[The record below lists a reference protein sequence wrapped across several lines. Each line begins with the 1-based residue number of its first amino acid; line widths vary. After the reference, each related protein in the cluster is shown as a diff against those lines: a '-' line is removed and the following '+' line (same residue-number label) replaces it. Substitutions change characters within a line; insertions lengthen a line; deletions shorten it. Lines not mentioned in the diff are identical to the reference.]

1 MAVLAVEGR
10 VAVREPEPADA
21 RAFLQL
27 VRAST
32 RLHRPWV
39 YPPRTVEAFDAYLAR
54 NARPDFQACVLVRR
68 ADGAL
73 LGMANLSQLVG
84 EPLKSAYLGFNAF
97 APHAGQGYM
106 TEGVDAVLRVAFR
119 SLGLHRVEANV
130 QPANVP
136 SRALLTRLE
145 FRCEGFSPRYLK
157 VGGRWRDHERWAI
170 LAEEWVA
177 GEGGWRLPGAERR
190 TPQLFPGRIGQ
201 TKQIRVAVTCDELS
215 SALVRTYGG
224 HSSEPFA

>member
-1 MAVLAVEGR
+1 MAVRAVEER
-10 VAVREPEPADA
+10 IAVREPEPADA
-21 RAFLQL
+21 LEFLQL

-54 NARPDFQACVLVRR
+54 NARPDFQACLVARR
-68 ADGAL
+68 SDGAL
-73 LGMANLSQLVG
+73 VGMANLSQIVG

-97 APHAGQGYM
+97 SPHRGQGYM

-130 QPANVP
+130 QPDNAP
-136 SRALLTRLE
+136 SRALLTRLQ

-177 GEGGWRLPGAERR
+177 QRRRLAH
-190 TPQLFPGRIGQ
+190 PGR
-201 TKQIRVAVTCDELS
+201 
-215 SALVRTYGG
+215 
-224 HSSEPFA
+224 

>member
-1 MAVLAVEGR
+1 MAVLAVEER
-10 VAVREPEPADA
+10 IAVREPEPADA
-21 RAFLQL
+21 LEFLQL

-54 NARPDFQACVLVRR
+54 NARPDFQACLVARR
-68 ADGAL
+68 SDGAL
-73 LGMANLSQLVG
+73 VGMANLSQLVG

-97 APHAGQGYM
+97 APHRGQGYM
-106 TEGVDAVLRVAFR
+106 TEGVDAVLGVAFR

-130 QPANVP
+130 QPDNAP

-177 GEGGWRLPGAERR
+177 RRRRLAH
-190 TPQLFPGRIGQ
+190 PGR
-201 TKQIRVAVTCDELS
+201 
-215 SALVRTYGG
+215 
-224 HSSEPFA
+224 